1 VLVRLDGVF
10 LPGVVMADG
19 GLSIALMG
27 IDGAGKSTLVSE
39 LRRVFGAEGREVV
52 PVTWEAAV
60 AAAGGDRTG
69 YPVATL
75 EMLGVEGWRLMYAA
89 PGRPERRFY
98 EDIPRWIAEEGPRGM
113 IAKLPTDPVG
123 GHQAALVTSALLEMV
138 GHQLVQAEVVVPA
151 LERGAVTLC
160 DGFGFKNV
168 VKVLRMAQLMPGAFP
183 ASTLDMLLDCALR
196 TFGDPFMQPRIGL
209 LLDADAQ
216 LTYGWRISQERRLGP
231 AEDLSLAGRPG
242 RESYLEFQAGL
253 AKEYRA
259 AAEAWGWH
267 VLPVDGRPQAQT
279 VAEALDVV
287 LAGRPADRDR
297 HTGAAATR

>member
-1 VLVRLDGVF
+1 MTDS
-10 LPGVVMADG
+10 

-39 LRRVFGAEGREVV
+39 LRRVFGARGREVV

-60 AAAGGDRTG
+60 SAAGDRTR
-69 YPVATL
+69 YPAATL
-75 EMLGVEGWRLMYAA
+75 ELLGIEGWRLMYAA
-89 PGRPERRFY
+89 PRHPERTYY

-113 IAKLPTDPVG
+113 LGRLPTDPVG
-123 GHQAALVTSALLEMV
+123 GHQAALVTSALIEMT

-151 LERGAVTLC
+151 LARGAVTLC
-160 DGFGFKNV
+160 DGFGYKNV
-168 VKVLRMAQLMPGAFP
+168 VKVLRMAQLMPGPFP
-183 ASTLDMLLDCALR
+183 AATLDMLLDCALR
-196 TFGDPFMQPRIGL
+196 TFGDPFMQPTVGL
-209 LLDADAQ
+209 LLDADAR
-216 LTYGWRISQERRLGP
+216 LTYQWRISQERRLGP

-259 AAEAWGWH
+259 AAETWGWC

-287 LAGRPADRDR
+287 LADFPADRDR
-297 HTGAAATR
+297 HTGAAAAR

>member
-1 VLVRLDGVF
+1 
-10 LPGVVMADG
+10 MANGG

-27 IDGAGKSTLVSE
+27 IDGAGKSTLVAE
-39 LRRVFGAEGREVV
+39 LRRVFGDQGREVV

-60 AAAGGDRTG
+60 AAAKGNRTA

-89 PGRPERRFY
+89 PDHPERTYY

-138 GHQLVQAEVVVPA
+138 GHQLVQAEVVQPA
-151 LERGAVTLC
+151 LARGAVTLS

-183 ASTLDMLLDCALR
+183 AGTLDMLLDCTMR
-196 TFGDPFMQPRIGL
+196 TFGDAFMQPDIGL
-209 LLDADAQ
+209 LLDADAA
-216 LTYGWRISQERRLGP
+216 LTYDWRMSQEARLGP

-242 RESYLEFQAGL
+242 RESYLEFQAAL

-279 VAEALDVV
+279 VTEALDVV
-287 LAGRPADRDR
+287 LAGATDRDR
-297 HTGAAATR
+297 HTGVSATR

>member
-1 VLVRLDGVF
+1 
-10 LPGVVMADG
+10 MANS

-39 LRRVFGAEGREVV
+39 LRRVFAAEGREVV

-60 AAAGGDRTG
+60 AAAGDRTR
-69 YPVATL
+69 YPAATL
-75 EMLGVEGWRLMYAA
+75 ETLGIEGWRLMYAA
-89 PGRPERRFY
+89 PAHPDRTYY
-98 EDIPRWIAEEGPRGM
+98 EDIPRWIAEDGPRGM
-113 IAKLPTDPVG
+113 IAKLPADPVG
-123 GHQAALVTSALLEMV
+123 GHQAALVTSALLEMT

-151 LERGAVTLC
+151 LARGAVTLC
-160 DGFGFKNV
+160 DGFGVKNV
-168 VKVLRMAQLMPGAFP
+168 VKVLRMAQLMPGPFP
-183 ASTLDMLLDCALR
+183 PATLDMLLDCALR
-196 TFGDPFMQPRIGL
+196 TFGDPFMQPAVGL
-209 LLDADAQ
+209 LLDADAE
-216 LTYGWRISQERRLGP
+216 LTYEWRISQERRLGP

-279 VAEALDVV
+279 VEGALDAVF
-287 LAGRPADRDR
+287 AERPADLDR